1 MAALHLVF
9 WVATLLLVTP
19 RTAHAFFATATTNNH
34 QHPSSARSVAS
45 SSTDSTL
52 VDISDLG
59 RGMGGRIEDAFA
71 ASKAKGEAAFI
82 TFVTAGYP
90 TAQGKRA
97 RTNLGLS
104 LSLSSAVAICCCV

>member
-1 MAALHLVF
+1 M
-9 WVATLLLVTP
+9 
-19 RTAHAFFATATTNNH
+19 
-34 QHPSSARSVAS
+34 VAS
-45 SSTDSTL
+45 SSTDSL

-90 TAQGKRA
+90 SAQGKA
-97 RTNLGLS
+97 S
-104 LSLSSAVAICCCV
+104 FMAVEY

>member
-1 MAALHLVF
+1 
-9 WVATLLLVTP
+9 
-19 RTAHAFFATATTNNH
+19 
-34 QHPSSARSVAS
+34 
-45 SSTDSTL
+45 
-52 VDISDLG
+52 LG

-104 LSLSSAVAICCCV
+104 LSLFLVRSLFAVVCKTAVNSHTCLFHPFLPLYSFHCPSDRYARHSLGHAGGRSRPH